1 MIYCS
6 LCIRGWGEVVMR
18 ILSCF
23 WFCFAFGFFS
33 GRGQTSFDDGG
44 GGGG

>member
-1 MIYCS
+1 
-6 LCIRGWGEVVMR
+6 MR

-33 GRGQTSFDDGG
+33 GWDQTSFDNVSGG